1 MVKPVALLL
10 AAALLALTH
19 EQKYATPMETKAE
32 MCRRGIFQEGGDTA
46 GFIDCS
52 MVSRWGWRDW
62 RPRTILSAG

>member
-32 MCRRGIFQEGGDTA
+32 MCRRGIFHCGGSST
-46 GFIDCS
+46 
-52 MVSRWGWRDW
+52 VRW
-62 RPRTILSAG
+62 